1 MKHCQ
6 KKRKHKTLIVF
17 FQAGAT
23 TPRWAVEFWKP
34 SADAF
39 KKNNPDCTVRADY
52 LQMLLR
58 LVDKKKDLAQYF
70 INLIFHCYRINLND
84 VFYPLYIK
92 LMSIPCPRWL
102 TKTAMVCLRKLRG
115 GISAQACHGRVR
127 WIFWT
132 IFLDSR
138 KTSQSQSFILETLF
152 SYDFHFHTSRWTS
165 WWAEGDV
172 GGRST
177 DEEAGVQLQ
186 EGGWEGQVGLVWPF
200 VTHFW

>member
-1 MKHCQ
+1 MTHCQ
-6 KKRKHKTLIVF
+6 KKRKQKTLIVYF

-92 LMSIPCPRWL
+92 SNKL
-102 TKTAMVCLRKLRG
+102 TSGEYKWHLREKIGTKFTEPLQFWYTTN
-115 GISAQACHGRVR
+115 ISWYCNFYH
-127 WIFWT
+127 
-132 IFLDSR
+132 L
-138 KTSQSQSFILETLF
+138 ILESNVKSKHENYGKSSRNF
-152 SYDFHFHTSRWTS
+152 SKKY
-165 WWAEGDV
+165 
-172 GGRST
+172 
-177 DEEAGVQLQ
+177 
-186 EGGWEGQVGLVWPF
+186 
-200 VTHFW
+200 